1 MGTHNIPLTEAKQN
15 LGELVK
21 RTAYGGERFV
31 MEFRGKPRAALIS
44 IEDLERLQSLDKPQS
59 SQREVLE
66 QLSRLRKRIAARTG
80 ATFDVARDIE
90 EMRQERLDQLT
101 GMR

>member
-1 MGTHNIPLTEAKQN
+1 M
-15 LGELVK
+15 K

-44 IEDLERLQSLDKPQS
+44 IEDLERLQSLDNTLGS
-59 SQREVLE
+59 RREILE

-80 ATFDVARDIE
+80 KVFDVVGDIE
-90 EMRQERLDQLT
+90 KMRQDRLDQLS
-101 GMR
+101 GLR